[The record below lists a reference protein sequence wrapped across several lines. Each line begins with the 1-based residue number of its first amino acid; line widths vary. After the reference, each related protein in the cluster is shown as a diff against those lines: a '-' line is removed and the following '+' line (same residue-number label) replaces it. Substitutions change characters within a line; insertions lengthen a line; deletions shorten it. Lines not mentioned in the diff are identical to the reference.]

1 MNGNIEK
8 ILYIGV
14 GVLLLGVAF
23 MFFFSGY
30 NLCKNYVEK
39 NNEILSEDRMVTIS
53 KGKDNF
59 EIRGAEVIH
68 QVIQAKKLEE
78 QKRLSELYSDSIV
91 SYQSSAQIWISGRN
105 TEEIKTSDIDEDS
118 FYDVEIKKDFF
129 GRITEIKYNL
139 R

>member
-68 QVIQAKKLEE
+68 QVIQAKKTRGTKEIV
-78 QKRLSELYSDSIV
+78 RTVFRFNSILSKQCS
-91 SYQSSAQIWISGRN
+91 N
-105 TEEIKTSDIDEDS
+105 M
-118 FYDVEIKKDFF
+118 DF
-129 GRITEIKYNL
+129 R
-139 R
+139 

>member
-30 NLCKNYVEK
+30 NLCKDYVGK

-53 KGKDNF
+53 ERRDDF

-78 QKRLSELYSDSIV
+78 KKRLLELYSDSIV
-91 SYQSSAQIWISGRN
+91 SYQSCAQIWVSGRSA
-105 TEEIKTSDIDEDS
+105 EEINTSDIDEDS
-118 FYDVEIKKDFF
+118 FYDIEIKKDFF